1 MELTFVHQYAGDT
14 PKRRRL
20 AKACESCR
28 ARKAS
33 ASCVH
38 FANGDHEGETDGSDG
53 AAAAHNTERSSAE
66 TPNSMGGGKR
76 FVSDLNPEAAFLNRP
91 SSHDGE
97 TQRPPND
104 DIGIWVDRQEFEALL
119 KHKNQSTGGG
129 GGGSRQAFASST
141 QLERPHSAV
150 LGPLIDIYFRRIH
163 VFLPLLDE
171 DEFRQQHAAGLVP
184 EPLAHA
190 VCLVAAKDAQAE
202 PHLKLGNSSTA
213 LPPRDFCSRL
223 HSSVMG
229 ALRAP
234 CKYDKVTLIRILALV
249 SMHNEGADVAEDA
262 SMLLSQAMHH
272 AQTLGIHLGQQS
284 TTPTGMDLAMKRLF
298 WCLYALDRANSSM
311 NGRPII
317 MSDVD
322 IAIDPFHPGESGFPA
337 FEAWLRITD
346 LLNKI
351 IDFYRPRVS
360 VDLTGWED
368 HYPDLE
374 SIFDASQAWELS
386 QSEQATLHLFYL
398 CTAVLSHR
406 SRGIKQISRG
416 THSAIR
422 QRLCASE
429 VLRLMESSYGLELN
443 GLPFVPYSVSLALSV
458 AYQHLRQS
466 QFKHQQEDA
475 RAMVRQCTKILHA
488 LRRTWS
494 SADAMATLAQKV
506 LDELDRAPSL
516 ASFRV
521 KRVPVSVGAAGAGG
535 TNTGVGGRTG
545 GGAAAGSDEPCMPAL
560 NGDRTGLKDALFQ
573 PSADPAVSGGEA
585 AVVGNSAP
593 SGEKTTV
600 PNDPASSS
608 SQAQDGGGSG
618 SGNGCSG
625 GVDLFNGM
633 DDIFGTYLDP
643 NYPNLEDFSFVDN
656 MQPFD
661 WSSMT

>member
-1 MELTFVHQYAGDT
+1 
-14 PKRRRL
+14 KR
-20 AKACESCR
+20 
-28 ARKAS
+28 
-33 ASCVH
+33 CVH

-66 TPNSMGGGKR
+66 TPNSTGGGKR

-119 KHKNQSTGGG
+119 KHKNQSTSGGG
-129 GGGSRQAFASST
+129 GGGGRQAYASST

-163 VFLPLLDE
+163 IFLPLLDE

-202 PHLKLGNSSTA
+202 PHLKLGNSTTA

-272 AQTLGIHLGQQS
+272 AQTIGIHLGQQS

-322 IAIDPFHPGESGFPA
+322 IAIDPFLPGESGFPA

-346 LLNKI
+346 LLNQI

-416 THSAIR
+416 THSSIR

-475 RAMVRQCTKILHA
+475 RAMVRQCVRILHA

-521 KRVPVSVGAAGAGG
+521 KRVPVSVSASGS
-535 TNTGVGGRTG
+535 TNPGVGGPRTR
-545 GGAAAGSDEPCMPAL
+545 GGAPAPAFDEPCMPAL

-573 PSADPAVSGGEA
+573 PSAGPAVPGAEPAGAGTSASGGDKA
-585 AVVGNSAP
+585 
-593 SGEKTTV
+593 TIT
-600 PNDPASSS
+600 NDHASSS
-608 SQAQDGGGSG
+608 SQAQQDGSKNG
-618 SGNGCSG
+618 SGNGSGGGSSCNGGGGGGGG

-643 NYPNLEDFSFVDN
+643 NYPNLEDFSFMDN

-661 WSSMT
+661 WSSIT

>member
-1 MELTFVHQYAGDT
+1 MLQALGHGAHLRAS
-14 PKRRRL
+14 KR
-20 AKACESCR
+20 
-28 ARKAS
+28 
-33 ASCVH
+33 CVH
-38 FANGDHEGETDGSDG
+38 FANGDHEGETDASDG

-66 TPNSMGGGKR
+66 TPNSTGGGKR
-76 FVSDLNPEAAFLNRP
+76 FVSDLNPEAAFLNRT

-129 GGGSRQAFASST
+129 GGASRQAYASST

-346 LLNKI
+346 LLNQI

-416 THSAIR
+416 THSSIR

-466 QFKHQQEDA
+466 QFRHQQEDA
-475 RAMVRQCTKILHA
+475 RAMVRQCTRILHA

-521 KRVPVSVGAAGAGG
+521 KRVPVSAAGGGG
-535 TNTGVGGRTG
+535 TKTGGVGRSG
-545 GGAAAGSDEPCMPAL
+545 GGAAAGVDEPCMPAL

-573 PSADPAVSGGEA
+573 QSADPVVSGGGGGGGGGGESA
-585 AVVGNSAP
+585 APGI
-593 SGEKTTV
+593 SGSTSGDKTNL
-600 PNDPASSS
+600 PNDPSSSS
-608 SQAQDGGGSG
+608 SQAQDGGATGSG
-618 SGNGCSG
+618 GGGGGGNGG

>member
-1 MELTFVHQYAGDT
+1 MVRASQCCRRSAMELTFVHQYAGDT

-20 AKACESCR
+20 AKAC
-28 ARKAS
+28 
-33 ASCVH
+33 VH
-38 FANGDHEGETDGSDG
+38 FAHGDHEGETDGSDG
-53 AAAAHNTERSSAE
+53 AAATHNTERSSAE
-66 TPNSMGGGKR
+66 TPNSTGGGKR
-76 FVSDLNPEAAFLNRP
+76 FVSDLNPEAAFIDRP
-91 SSHDGE
+91 SSHGGE

-119 KHKNQSTGGG
+119 KHKNQSTRD
-129 GGGSRQAFASST
+129 GGSSRHAYASST

-150 LGPLIDIYFRRIH
+150 LGPLIDIFFRRIH
-163 VFLPLLDE
+163 IFLPLLDE

-202 PHLKLGNSSTA
+202 PHLKLGQSLTA

-322 IAIDPFHPGESGFPA
+322 IAIDPFLPGESGFPA

-416 THSAIR
+416 THSSIR

-521 KRVPVSVGAAGAGG
+521 KRVPVSAGGG
-535 TNTGVGGRTG
+535 TNNGAGRTG
-545 GGAAAGSDEPCMPAL
+545 GVAEFEPCMPAL
-560 NGDRTGLKDALFQ
+560 NGDRTGLKDALFEQ
-573 PSADPAVSGGEA
+573 SADHAVTGA
-585 AVVGNSAP
+585 ASAP
-593 SGEKTTV
+593 AAASAASGDKATIA
-600 PNDPASSS
+600 NHPASSS
-608 SQAQDGGGSG
+608 HAQDRGGSG
-618 SGNGCSG
+618 SGGNDGG

-656 MQPFD
+656 MPPFD
-661 WSSMT
+661 WSSIS